1 LSRCCRPSI
10 DRLVDVAPPCA
21 HTGPAMVGEPAPAG
35 PAVSLASR
43 DRSRPFVGRERE
55 LDELRAALGE
65 AARGRGGVFLLG
77 GEPGIGKSRLMEVV
91 ALLAQELGWV
101 VLTGRCW
108 DGGGAPAYWP
118 WVQIVRAAGGDLD
131 ELMTTAQGT
140 SDSLEPEVARF
151 QLFDA
156 VARFLDGRARDTP
169 LLVLIDDLHAA
180 DEPSLHLLR
189 FVASSAEDRR
199 VVVIGAYR
207 EGEPRT
213 LQRAELFGEVARL
226 GWRIPL
232 RGLSTPDVASFLA
245 QVGGEAPSDEVVDR
259 VRAVSGGNPFFL
271 GEIVRELVAQGQL
284 HTADEATMRR
294 LPEEVRAIIR
304 RRFDALSSDSVSTLR
319 TAAVLGRDLDLKVL
333 AEASSLSL
341 ERIAAVLDE
350 AVPLGILAEDAREAG
365 QYSFA
370 HDLVRETLYED
381 LPPATRMEL
390 HLQAGRVSE
399 RVYRDDLGPHLAEIA
414 HHFAQAAP
422 LGDVDRAIGY
432 SLRAADRATA
442 VFAYEDAAA
451 LLERAL
457 PLLPP
462 AVDTERRRAE
472 VLMRLGNARTK
483 SGDTEGGRAC
493 YERVA
498 VLARAMGDPTLL
510 AEAALAHVT
519 RGSPARLGFGAL
531 IVTSLFDAGTRS
543 VALLEEAER
552 ALPPEDSSLR
562 ARTLARLAAELY
574 QFRQTERSDALS
586 HEAVDMALRL
596 GDPEALVEA
605 LHGRHWA
612 TLGPDSI
619 DERLANA
626 QEMLLVAT
634 GAMREEA
641 AFLARHARLHCRLEL
656 CDISGVDAE
665 LSAMEQLSA
674 RIQQPFHFWHVASL
688 HGMRALL
695 QGRPAE
701 AERIVGDALE
711 FGQVRQSE
719 DVSYMHEQA
728 QLVAIRWTQGRMEEV
743 RDRIRDHGERHP
755 EIPRWRNALLA
766 AELGDERAARAE
778 LERHARR
785 GFTDL
790 PRDGLWILHAC
801 GLAQAC
807 VLIGDERRAELLYD
821 QLAPFADRNA
831 ISIST
836 LAFGPV
842 SMRLGSLSA
851 LLGRWEQA
859 ERHFDDAAERCDAL
873 GARAISAML
882 LVERARMFLA
892 RAGRDDV
899 ERARASLDAS
909 LAISDDLGLPGI
921 AERARAIAPGR
932 AWRRA
937 GVGGGHDETA
947 GGPSLFRRE
956 GQYWTVRHRGEMARL
971 LDRKGMRYLG
981 ELLHYPGREVH
992 VLELMRVVEPGA
1004 PQPSEPGS
1012 DAAGREAA
1020 EEAILDPRAK
1030 REFRQ
1035 RLLDLEEDL
1044 DEAESR
1050 HDIER
1055 ASRVKLEI
1063 DAISHELASAAGLG
1077 GRDRRMPSPAER
1089 ARVSVTK
1096 AIRGA
1101 VRAIAADCPELGRH
1115 LEASVR
1121 TGRLCSYA
1129 PPGEAA
1135 PDWQR

>member
-1 LSRCCRPSI
+1 
-10 DRLVDVAPPCA
+10 
-21 HTGPAMVGEPAPAG
+21 MVEEPARASEG
-35 PAVSLASR
+35 ATVSLASR
-43 DRSRPFVGRERE
+43 ERSRPFVGRERE
-55 LDELRAALGE
+55 LDELRAALTE
-65 AARGRGGVFLLG
+65 AAAGRGGVFLLG

-91 ALLAQELGWV
+91 ALLAHELGWI

-118 WVQIVRAAGGDLD
+118 WVQVVRAAGGDLD
-131 ELMTTAQGT
+131 ELVATPQGA
-140 SDSLEPEVARF
+140 SDSLDPDVARF
-151 QLFDA
+151 RLFDA
-156 VARFLDGRARDTP
+156 VARFLHDRARDTP
-169 LLVLIDDLHAA
+169 VLVLLDDLHAA
-180 DEPSLHLLR
+180 DEPSLLLLR
-189 FVASSAEDRR
+189 FIASSAEDQR

-207 EGEPRT
+207 EGEPRS
-213 LQRAELFGEVARL
+213 LLRAELFGEVARL

-232 RGLSTPDVASFLA
+232 RGLSTSEVASFLT
-245 QVGGEAPSDEVVDR
+245 QVGGETPRDEVVDR
-259 VRAVSGGNPFFL
+259 VRAVTGGNPFFL
-271 GEIVRELVAQGQL
+271 GEIVRELIAQGRL
-284 HTADEATMRR
+284 RTADEATMRR

-304 RRFDALSSDSVSTLR
+304 IRFAALSPDAVSTLR
-319 TAAVLGRDLDLKVL
+319 AAAVLGRDLDLKVL
-333 AEASSLSL
+333 AEGSSLSL
-341 ERIAAVLDE
+341 ERIAAVLDD
-350 AVPLGILAEDAREAG
+350 AVRVGILSEDPREAG
-365 QYSFA
+365 RYSFA

-390 HLQAGRVSE
+390 HLQAGMVSE
-399 RVYRDDLGPHLAEIA
+399 RLYRDDLGPHLAEIA

-422 LGDVDRAIGY
+422 LGDVDRAIDY
-432 SLRAADRATA
+432 SLRAADRAIA

-462 AVDTERRRAE
+462 AIDTERRRAE
-472 VLMRLGNARTK
+472 ILMRLGDARTK
-483 SGDTEGGRAC
+483 AGDTEGGRAC
-493 YERVA
+493 YEGVA
-498 VLARAMGDPTLL
+498 VVARAIGDHTLL

-519 RGSPARLGFGAL
+519 RGSPVRLGFGAI
-531 IVTSLFDAGTRS
+531 IVTSLFEAGTRS

-574 QFRQTERSDALS
+574 QFRQTDRSDALS
-586 HEAVDMALRL
+586 REAVDMALRL

-612 TLGPDSI
+612 TLAPDSI

-634 GAMREEA
+634 GAAREEA

-674 RIQQPFHFWHVASL
+674 RIQQPFYFWHVASL

-755 EIPRWRNALLA
+755 EIARWRNALVA

-778 LERHARR
+778 VERHAPH

-790 PRDGLWILHAC
+790 PRDGLFILHAC
-801 GLAQAC
+801 ALAQAS
-807 VLIGDERRAELLYD
+807 VLIGDERRAQLLYD

-831 ISIST
+831 VSIST

-842 SMRLGSLSA
+842 TMRLGSISS
-851 LLGRWEQA
+851 LLGRWDEA
-859 ERHFDDAAERCDAL
+859 ERHFDDAAERCGSL

-882 LVERARMFLA
+882 LIERARMFRW
-892 RAGRDDV
+892 RAGRGDV

-932 AWRRA
+932 AQRPV
-937 GVGGGHDETA
+937 GVGAPRDDGTTA
-947 GGPSLFRRE
+947 GPSVFRRE

-971 LDRKGMRYLG
+971 PDRKGLRYLG
-981 ELLHYPGREVH
+981 ELLRAPGREVH
-992 VLELMRVVEPGA
+992 VLELMRVADPGA
-1004 PQPSEPGS
+1004 PLPAEPGF
-1012 DAAGREAA
+1012 GVTGGEA

-1030 REFRQ
+1030 REFRR
-1035 RLLDLEEDL
+1035 RLLELDADLEQ
-1044 DEAESR
+1044 AGSR

-1055 ASRVKLEI
+1055 ASRIKVEI
-1063 DAISHELASAAGLG
+1063 DAIRHELASAAGLG
-1077 GRDRRMPSPAER
+1077 GRDRHMPSPAER

-1101 VRAIAADCPELGRH
+1101 VRAIATDCPQLGLH